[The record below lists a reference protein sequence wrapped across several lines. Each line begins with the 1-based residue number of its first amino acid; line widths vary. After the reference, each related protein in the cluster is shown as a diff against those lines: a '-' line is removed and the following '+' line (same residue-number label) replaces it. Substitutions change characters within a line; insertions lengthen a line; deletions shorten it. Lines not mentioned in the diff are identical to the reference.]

1 MRFLCDTLCNFAKK
15 YLDMARRKKKK
26 SIINNFEQL
35 KTRAV
40 TVSWFT
46 VVLAILFFIGRY
58 VIDDTSAKENI
69 KGSDNLSLEQVNVP
83 AGMENAVCR
92 YKGFTV
98 YFNPRYHIP
107 NCVIYELTAD
117 KAQGALPRAKNFV
130 ADETVEGCA
139 QPSDYQYSG
148 YDRGHMAPAGDMKWD
163 AQAME
168 ESFYMTNIC
177 PQVKSLNT
185 GAWNSLE
192 GRVRQWAKRDGALI
206 VATGPILSRSMP
218 TIGGKAG
225 IAVPP
230 KFYKVIL
237 AHKANPVRA
246 IAFIY
251 DNEKSGTPLSKHVV
265 SVDDVE
271 RATGIDFFASLPD
284 DIEDRVES
292 VSDLKQWDMR
302 AK

>member
-1 MRFLCDTLCNFAKK
+1 
-15 YLDMARRKKKK
+15 MARRKKKK
-26 SIINNFEQL
+26 SIISNFEQL
-35 KTRAV
+35 KARAV
-40 TVSWFT
+40 TVSWFA
-46 VVLAILFFIGRY
+46 VMLVILFFIGRY
-58 VIDDTSAKENI
+58 IIDDTSAKETITDGDSLN
-69 KGSDNLSLEQVNVP
+69 LEQVNLPV
-83 AGMENAVCR
+83 GMENSVCR

-98 YFNPRYHIP
+98 YFNPKYHIP
-107 NCVIYELTAD
+107 NCVIYELTAE
-117 KAQGALPRAKNFV
+117 KVQGTLPRAKNFET
-130 ADETVEGCA
+130 DENVKGCA

-148 YDRGHMAPAGDMKWD
+148 YDRGHMVPAGDMKWD
-163 AQAME
+163 AQAMQ

-206 VATGPILSRSMP
+206 VATGPILSSSMP

-230 KFYKVIL
+230 KFYKAIL

-265 SVDDVE
+265 SVDEVE
-271 RATGIDFFASLPD
+271 SATGIDFFASLPD
-284 DIEDRVES
+284 DVENRVES
-292 VSDLKQWDMR
+292 VSDLKQWDIR

>member
-1 MRFLCDTLCNFAKK
+1 
-15 YLDMARRKKKK
+15 MARRKKKK
-26 SIINNFEQL
+26 SIISNFEQL

-40 TVSWFT
+40 TVSWFA

-58 VIDDTSAKENI
+58 IIDDTSAKETIADGDSLN
-69 KGSDNLSLEQVNVP
+69 LEQVNLPV
-83 AGMENAVCR
+83 GMENSVCR

-98 YFNPRYHIP
+98 YFNPKYHIP
-107 NCVIYELTAD
+107 NCVIYELTAE
-117 KAQGALPRAKNFV
+117 KVQGSLPRAKNFE
-130 ADETVEGCA
+130 ADENVVGCA

-163 AQAME
+163 AQAMQ

-206 VATGPILSRSMP
+206 VATGPILSSSMP

-237 AHKANPVRA
+237 AYRANPVRA

-251 DNEKSGTPLSKHVV
+251 DNEKGGTPLSKHVV

-284 DIEDRVES
+284 DIEKRVES
-292 VSDLKQWDMR
+292 VSDLKQWDIR
-302 AK
+302 TK

>member
-1 MRFLCDTLCNFAKK
+1 
-15 YLDMARRKKKK
+15 MARRKKKK
-26 SIINNFEQL
+26 SIIANFEQL
-35 KTRAV
+35 KTRTV
-40 TVSWFT
+40 TVSWFA

-58 VIDDTSAKENI
+58 IIDDTSAKESITYND
-69 KGSDNLSLEQVNVP
+69 SLSLGHVNLPV
-83 AGMENAVCR
+83 GMENSICQ

-98 YFNPRYHIP
+98 YFNPKYHIP
-107 NCVIYELTAD
+107 NCVVYELTAE
-117 KAQGALPRAKNFV
+117 KVQGSLPRARNFE
-130 ADETVEGCA
+130 ADENVEGCA

-163 AQAME
+163 AQAMQ

-192 GRVRQWAKRDGALI
+192 GRIRQWAKRDGALI
-206 VATGPILSRSMP
+206 VATGPILGSSMP
-218 TIGGKAG
+218 TIGGKAE

-230 KFYKVIL
+230 KFYKVVL
-237 AHKANPVRA
+237 AYKTNPVRA

-251 DNEKSGTPLSKHVV
+251 DNEKSGTSLSKHVV

-284 DIEDRVES
+284 DIENRVES
-292 VSDLKQWDMR
+292 VSDLKQWDIR
-302 AK
+302 TK